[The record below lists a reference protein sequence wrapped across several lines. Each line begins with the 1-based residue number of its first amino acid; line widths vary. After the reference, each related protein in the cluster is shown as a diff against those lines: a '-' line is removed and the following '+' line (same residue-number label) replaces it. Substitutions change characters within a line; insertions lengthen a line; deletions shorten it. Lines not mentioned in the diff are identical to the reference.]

1 MKKYYLAIDI
11 GASSGRHILACM
23 DGGKIT
29 LEEIYRFSNG
39 NDTSD
44 GHLVWDTD
52 RLFREVKQGMKNC
65 ASRGAIPVSMSID
78 TWGVDYVLLDQNGR
92 RIGPCYGYRDSR
104 TEGMREKVYSVISKH
119 DLYQHTGIQETS
131 FNTIFQLMA
140 HKEQNSDALD
150 QAQSLLMVPD
160 YLHFLLTGVKK
171 QEYTNATTTQLVNV
185 STNTW
190 DMQLIDLLGLPRRLF
205 GTLSMPGTCVG
216 GLLPEVQEEVGF
228 DTRVILPA
236 THDTGAAVMSVPSE
250 EKEILYISSG
260 TWSLLGTELTAA
272 NTSENALIANFTN
285 EGGYDYRFRFLKN
298 IMGLWMIQSVKKE
311 LEAGYAYEGRKG
323 DEDYGFANLC
333 AQASRA
339 KIDSIVDVSDDRF
352 LAPASMI
359 AEVQAACR
367 EAGFAVPVTP
377 WEIARVIYRSLAE
390 CYRKTILE
398 VESLTGTHYS
408 AINIVGG
415 GSKAGWLN
423 QLVADTTGRTVLAGP
438 GEATAIGNLGAQMI
452 ADGVFDSL
460 AQFRKSVF
468 ESFGVETYHP
478 AKDLLQN
485 NLYI

>member
-23 DGGKIT
+23 ENGRIQ

-39 NDTSD
+39 NDISN
-44 GHLVWDTD
+44 GHLVWDMD
-52 RLFREVKQGMKNC
+52 RLFQEIKLGMKHC
-65 ASRGAIPVSMSID
+65 AMRGIAPVSMSID
-78 TWGVDYVLLDQNGR
+78 TWGVDYVLLDQDDK

-104 TEGMREKVYSVISKH
+104 TDGMKEKVYSVISKH
-119 DLYQHTGIQETS
+119 SLYQRTGIQETS

-140 HKEQNSDALD
+140 IKEQNQDALNN
-150 QAQSLLMVPD
+150 AKSLLMVPD
-160 YLHFLLTGVKK
+160 YLHFLLTGIKK
-171 QEYTNATTTQLVNV
+171 QEYTNATTTQLINA

-190 DMQLIDLLGLPRRLF
+190 DTELIDLLGLPGRLF
-205 GTLSMPGTCVG
+205 GPLSMPGTCVG
-216 GLLPEVQEEVGF
+216 RLLPEIQEEVGF
-228 DTRVILPA
+228 DTKVILPA

-250 EKEILYISSG
+250 EKDILYISSG
-260 TWSLLGTELTAA
+260 TWSLLGTELEAA
-272 NTSENALIANFTN
+272 NTSEDAEKANFTN

-311 LEAGYAYEGRKG
+311 LEAGYAYEGRKNN
-323 DEDYGFANLC
+323 EDYGFANLC
-333 AQASRA
+333 SQASKA
-339 KIDSIVDVSDDRF
+339 EIDSIVDVSDNRF
-352 LAPASMI
+352 LAPDSMI

-367 EAGFAVPVTP
+367 EEGLAVPVTA

-398 VESLTGTHYS
+398 VEALTGRHYN

-423 QLVADTTGRTVLAGP
+423 QLVADTTGRIVLAGP

-460 AQFRKSVF
+460 AQFRRSVF
-468 ESFGVETYHP
+468 ESFGVLTYHP
-478 AKDLLQN
+478 AQT
-485 NLYI
+485 